1 MDRGAWR
8 ATIHGV
14 AELEATEQL
23 SLYFHF
29 YLKLP
34 RNYFFFFFPK
44 SEVFF
49 LGSLS
54 LIVISGLERSPFFSL
69 MICRAVGLPLFVSDT
84 GSTLFLKFAYKFK
97 DVSYV

>member
-34 RNYFFFFFPK
+34 RNYFFFF
-44 SEVFF
+44 SLNQRYFF
-49 LGSLS
+49 L
-54 LIVISGLERSPFFSL
+54 V
-69 MICRAVGLPLFVSDT
+69 V
-84 GSTLFLKFAYKFK
+84 
-97 DVSYV
+97 